1 MVRVLGV
8 SPSGFHAWRDRAPS
22 RRQRC
27 DEVLKACIGRIHQR
41 SRGTYGAPRIHA
53 ELAEDGVRVARKR
66 VARLMRHMG
75 LAGVSRRKG
84 TRTTRRTPT
93 ARPAPDLVARRF
105 QADAPDRLWVA
116 DITCVPSLAPDSSS
130 SPSSSMRLAA
140 GSLLLQAHFSLNK
153 QRFPPAPGRGRT
165 VVELW
170 CDFDLQGVESR
181 GFQGHFPV
189 WRELLLNKTDG

>member
-84 TRTTRRTPT
+84 TRTTRRTPHRASRPGPRRT
-93 ARPAPDLVARRF
+93 AIPSRRPRPAVGRRHHLRAEPCAGFVFLAVVVDAFSRRIAPATGSFLIEQAAIPASARKRSYRGGIVV
-105 QADAPDRLWVA
+105 RLR
-116 DITCVPSLAPDSSS
+116 PSGRRVEGISGAFS
-130 SPSSSMRLAA
+130 RLAGIA
-140 GSLLLQAHFSLNK
+140 
-153 QRFPPAPGRGRT
+153 
-165 VVELW
+165 VEQ
-170 CDFDLQGVESR
+170 D
-181 GFQGHFPV
+181 
-189 WRELLLNKTDG
+189 